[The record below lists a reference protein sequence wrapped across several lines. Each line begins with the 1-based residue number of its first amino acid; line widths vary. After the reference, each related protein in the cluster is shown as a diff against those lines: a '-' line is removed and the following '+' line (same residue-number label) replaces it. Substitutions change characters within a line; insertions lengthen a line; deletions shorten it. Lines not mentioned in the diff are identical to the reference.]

1 MSLADGS
8 EPRLAAVNRAT
19 STEDVVSG
27 KDARTFRAH
36 TGSWEA
42 PFRANWTPSFV
53 SARASLDNKAS
64 RREPSPVIF
73 RSVAFAQT
81 APSPSPCKALL
92 TNTSLPSLSSSS
104 SAMSSMR
111 EKALSTSPAKTWAR
125 ASPTNKAP
133 GPRASSLQAASGG
146 SRSAFNAFVSAVKQA
161 WDHGVVPSADTLA
174 RLAAKANSAA
184 ACWALLL
191 LCVEKHADKAVSVAA
206 SFVVLR
212 HKAEAASAQA
222 RANAPLAGPG
232 AFCDEE
238 AAFAA
243 ICESARPEAPRDAC
257 VIPSLQTRQAAPGP
271 AAQKFEHKNT
281 RVSSAHNSDAMAMA
295 SRAAHLKLSC
305 EQSGGSLT
313 LKAPFRRRLKI
324 FSAALLLLA
333 RMSASFRACASKP
346 SKKFVEFLSPFNRS
360 KQALAAV
367 MASSF
372 RTRATHA
379 SPLATLAACKHVWD
393 RVEA

>member
-1 MSLADGS
+1 MCIRD
-8 EPRLAAVNRAT
+8 RLN
-19 STEDVVSG
+19 
-27 KDARTFRAH
+27 
-36 TGSWEA
+36 
-42 PFRANWTPSFV
+42 
-53 SARASLDNKAS
+53 
-64 RREPSPVIF
+64 
-73 RSVAFAQT
+73 
-81 APSPSPCKALL
+81 
-92 TNTSLPSLSSSS
+92 
-104 SAMSSMR
+104 
-111 EKALSTSPAKTWAR
+111 ALSTSPAKTWAN
-125 ASPTNKAP
+125 ASATDRAP
-133 GPRASSLQAASGG
+133 GPKASSDQAASGG
-146 SRSAFNAFVSAVKQA
+146 CCSASRAAVSAARHA

-191 LCVEKHADKAVSVAA
+191 LCVEKHADKAASVSA

-212 HKAEAASAQA
+212 HNAEAASAQT

-243 ICESARPEAPRDAC
+243 IDESARPDAPRDAC

-271 AAQKFEHKNT
+271 AAQKFDDKNT
-281 RVSSAHNSDAMAMA
+281 RVSSAHSSDAMAMA

-305 EQSGGSLT
+305 EQSAGNLT
-313 LKAPFRRRLKI
+313 LNAPFKRRLKI

-333 RMSASFRACASKP
+333 RMSASLRACASKP
-346 SKKFVEFLSPFNRS
+346 SKKFVELLSPFNRS
-360 KQALAAV
+360 KHARAAP

-372 RTRATHA
+372 RTRATQA

-393 RVEA
+393 SVEARSQTPARGA